1 MMRFLFKEKYRPTL
15 CAYCK
20 NPCGPYLHFDGV
32 AYLGACS
39 MEHLE
44 KLRTNERLPNKA
56 QLNDEGVEYAITQ
69 TKDIYLKL
77 SREEH
82 HRALHEWNREKRKRV
97 FSSIVREYLNWAN
110 AVAKLDD
117 ERAKHGS
124 EEILSRRK

>member
-1 MMRFLFKEKYRPTL
+1 M
-15 CAYCK
+15 
-20 NPCGPYLHFDGV
+20 D
-32 AYLGACS
+32 
-39 MEHLE
+39 HLE

-97 FSSIVREYLNWAN
+97 FSSIVREYLNLLHPN
-110 AVAKLDD
+110 IPLI
-117 ERAKHGS
+117 GMS
-124 EEILSRRK
+124 NGLLLF

>member
-1 MMRFLFKEKYRPTL
+1 
-15 CAYCK
+15 
-20 NPCGPYLHFDGV
+20 
-32 AYLGACS
+32 

-82 HRALHEWNREKRKRV
+82 HRKRV

-110 AVAKLDD
+110 AVAKQDD